1 MKSYLFELNVD
12 DLKDS
17 EKIFLWS
24 IREWLICIR
33 LAKNPRKLLIDLMNK
48 CRIQNAEMPLDKIMR
63 TLAYYSST
71 PIHIRCHCSEQI
83 GKNEIDLLCLLSIK
97 QSQIVFKIN
106 KIIKYLKEDHLIQLN
121 DSCRKLIEYFN
132 EANLFFPVRKDL
144 IASYN
149 IFNQSK
155 DTMIYFDFK
164 NKTLH

>member
-1 MKSYLFELNVD
+1 
-12 DLKDS
+12 
-17 EKIFLWS
+17 
-24 IREWLICIR
+24 
-33 LAKNPRKLLIDLMNK
+33 
-48 CRIQNAEMPLDKIMR
+48 MPLDKIMR

-71 PIHIRCHCSEQI
+71 PIDIRCHCSEQI

-97 QSQIVFKIN
+97 QSQMVFKIN

-132 EANLFFPVRKDL
+132 KADLFFPVRKDL

-155 DTMIYFDFK
+155 DTVIYFDFK